1 MQEKFRESVILLK
14 DMLETLVNNV
24 AGRIEKYYCDEAQE
38 EYAKAAKLCKRSWEE
53 PFDKAERFSEVL
65 WHLVPVV
72 NLLYDHEEIY
82 LSKERD
88 IQQNY
93 ETCLRQLTVIDIL
106 ASTSNAGFKTLP
118 GMEKYIVHPMI
129 DEVSENLSRIYDTIG
144 DLIEDPAIKRLSMVK
159 MKRKLEQQRGGIEEA
174 VSILDDFST
183 RGKAAEALTTKQK
196 IVIEL
201 QGALKA
207 LMPADIAEEIALVEK
222 EMRGR
227 KQLLVLQ
234 KLQYVA
240 TEMSEIGKILLVHA
254 GERKD
259 KLSINHAFNYE
270 FILPEKLP
278 VDPMAVI
285 RLDMLAA
292 SAKMAEIRPKLDTAE
307 ESELWDIAVSGLE
320 TAAESR
326 KLIPS
331 QISAFVE
338 RAMEAAEAHKG
349 TGALLSR
356 LQNIHEQLVRQSKNP

>member
-227 KQLLVLQ
+227 KQLLVL
-234 KLQYVA
+234 
-240 TEMSEIGKILLVHA
+240 
-254 GERKD
+254 
-259 KLSINHAFNYE
+259 
-270 FILPEKLP
+270 
-278 VDPMAVI
+278 
-285 RLDMLAA
+285 
-292 SAKMAEIRPKLDTAE
+292 
-307 ESELWDIAVSGLE
+307 
-320 TAAESR
+320 
-326 KLIPS
+326 
-331 QISAFVE
+331 
-338 RAMEAAEAHKG
+338 
-349 TGALLSR
+349 
-356 LQNIHEQLVRQSKNP
+356 

>member
-144 DLIEDPAIKRLSMVK
+144 DLSE
-159 MKRKLEQQRGGIEEA
+159 
-174 VSILDDFST
+174 
-183 RGKAAEALTTKQK
+183 AAEALTTKQK